1 MADTEIH
8 EDQRDRQQSAAR
20 DHAGRA
26 TSGRAAPG
34 AEGGQTDANAGSRIV
49 GDTQQQ
55 NQTQAAPPQKAG
67 GQSDDEAKKLQDQDR
82 KQEERRGKAR
92 PYVRIGMV
100 VIAVLLI
107 VGGLYYYESTKDVE
121 STDDAYT
128 DGRVMTISP
137 HVTGYV
143 TSLDVNDNQFVH
155 KGDPL
160 IHIDPRDYEATL
172 EQAQG
177 QLASA
182 NGQLAAAQQ
191 GYAVAKINFPAR
203 LAQAQAQ
210 LKDAQANL
218 FKAQTDYKRQTS
230 LPRAATTGQQ
240 IDYAAAALRSAE
252 AQVTSAEAAVQQA
265 TPVQPNI
272 AQTGAQVKQL
282 GGSLQQADAAIRS
295 AQLNLE
301 WCVVRAPQDGW
312 ITKRNVEVG
321 NYMQPGA
328 QIFSIVSP
336 DLWITANFKETQ
348 LNRMRPGQTV
358 KIVVDSYPSLRL
370 VGHIDSVQL
379 GSGSKFTAFPPENAT
394 GNFVKIVQRV
404 PVKIIVDSGLDPNLP
419 LPLGISVEP
428 TVSLK

>member
-1 MADTEIH
+1 MADADVQD
-8 EDQRDRQQSAAR
+8 DQRDTQKRQQ
-20 DHAGRA
+20 
-26 TSGRAAPG
+26 
-34 AEGGQTDANAGSRIV
+34 EGGRDGQPAEHRSE
-49 GDTQQQ
+49 QQSGGKD
-55 NQTQAAPPQKAG
+55 APPSKG
-67 GQSDDEAKKLQDQDR
+67 GTSEDDDKKKDAER
-82 KQEERRGKAR
+82 KQEQRRSKAR
-92 PYVRIGMV
+92 PFVRIGMV
-100 VIAVLLI
+100 VIAILLI
-107 VGGLYYYESTKDVE
+107 AGGLYYYESTKDIE

-128 DGRVMTISP
+128 DGRVMTIAP

-155 KGDPL
+155 KGDAL

-177 QLASA
+177 QMDAA
-182 NGQLAAAQQ
+182 RGQLAAAEQ
-191 GYAVAKINFPAR
+191 GFAVAKINFPAR
-203 LAQAQAQ
+203 LAQAEAQ

-218 FKAQTDYKRQTS
+218 FKAQTDYRRQTS

-240 IDYAAAALRSAE
+240 VDYAAAALRSAE
-252 AQVTSAEAAVQQA
+252 AQVVSAEAAVQQA
-265 TPVQPNI
+265 TPVAPNI

-282 GGSLQQADAAIRS
+282 GGTMKQAEAAIRS

-312 ITKRNVEVG
+312 ITKRNVEIG

-336 DLWITANFKETQ
+336 DLWITANFKEDQ
-348 LNRMRPGQTV
+348 LNRMRPGQHVT
-358 KIVVDSYPSLRL
+358 IDVDAYPSLKL
-370 VGHIDSVQL
+370 EGHVDSVQL

-428 TVSLK
+428 TVDLK

>member
-1 MADTEIH
+1 MADADTHADQQTGPGARADKGGASPDQAQQQSNGNQDE
-8 EDQRDRQQSAAR
+8 EARKQQERDRAQDQRRAR
-20 DHAGRA
+20 
-26 TSGRAAPG
+26 
-34 AEGGQTDANAGSRIV
+34 
-49 GDTQQQ
+49 
-55 NQTQAAPPQKAG
+55 
-67 GQSDDEAKKLQDQDR
+67 
-82 KQEERRGKAR
+82 AR
-92 PYVRIGMV
+92 PFVRIGMV
-100 VIAVLLI
+100 AVAALLI
-107 VGGLYYYESTKDVE
+107 LGGLYYYESTKDLE
-121 STDDAYT
+121 DTDDAYT
-128 DGRVMTISP
+128 DGRVMTIAP

-143 TSLDVNDNQFVH
+143 VSLDVNDNQFVH

-160 IHIDPRDYEATL
+160 IHIDPRDYEASL

-177 QLASA
+177 QMDAA
-182 NGQLAAAQQ
+182 AGQLAAAQQ
-191 GYAVAKINFPAR
+191 AFAVAQVNFPAR

-218 FKAQTDYKRQTS
+218 FKAQTDYKRQQD

-240 IDYAAAALRSAE
+240 IDYATAALRSAE

-265 TPVQPNI
+265 TPVKPNI
-272 AQTGAQVKQL
+272 AQTQAQVKQL
-282 GGSLQQADAAIRS
+282 GGTLMQAEAAIKQ
-295 AQLNLE
+295 AELNLG

-321 NYMQPGA
+321 NYVQPGA

-336 DLWITANFKETQ
+336 DVWVTANFKETQ

-358 KIVVDSYPSLRL
+358 TISVDSYPSLKL
-370 VGHIDSVQL
+370 VGHVDSVQL

-404 PVKIIVDSGLDPNLP
+404 PVKIIIDSGLDPNLP

>member
-1 MADTEIH
+1 MADADVQDE
-8 EDQRDRQQSAAR
+8 QRDKQKPRADGGRDGQSQQQKS
-20 DHAGRA
+20 
-26 TSGRAAPG
+26 
-34 AEGGQTDANAGSRIV
+34 GGQDAGKSE
-49 GDTQQQ
+49 D
-55 NQTQAAPPQKAG
+55 
-67 GQSDDEAKKLQDQDR
+67 DR
-82 KQEERRGKAR
+82 KKQEAEHKQEQRRSKAR
-92 PYVRIGMV
+92 PFVRIGMV
-100 VIAVLLI
+100 VIAILVI
-107 VGGLYYYESTKDVE
+107 AGGLYYYESTKDVE

-128 DGRVMTISP
+128 DGRVMTITSR
-137 HVTGYV
+137 VTGTV

-155 KGDPL
+155 KGDAL

-177 QLASA
+177 QMDAA
-182 NGQLAAAQQ
+182 RGQLAAAEQ
-191 GYAVAKINFPAR
+191 GFAVAKISFPAR
-203 LAQAQAQ
+203 LAQAEAQ

-218 FKAQTDYKRQTS
+218 FKAQTDYRRQTS

-240 IDYAAAALRSAE
+240 VDYAAAALRSAE
-252 AQVTSAEAAVQQA
+252 AQVVSAEASVQQA
-265 TPVQPNI
+265 TPVAPNI

-282 GGSLQQADAAIRS
+282 GGTMKQAEAAIRS

-312 ITKRNVEVG
+312 ITKRNVEIG
-321 NYMQPGA
+321 NYVQPGA

-336 DLWITANFKETQ
+336 DLWITANFKENQ
-348 LNRMRPGQTV
+348 LNRMRPGQHVT
-358 KIVVDSYPSLRL
+358 IDVDSYPSLKL
-370 VGHIDSVQL
+370 EGHVDSVQL

-428 TVSLK
+428 TIDLK

>member
-1 MADTEIH
+1 MADSETHAEQRSGQDGSGSH
-8 EDQRDRQQSAAR
+8 ESSQSQTQSQGTDPKGGDKPKGDGKPNEDDQKKQEQERAQDQRR
-20 DHAGRA
+20 
-26 TSGRAAPG
+26 
-34 AEGGQTDANAGSRIV
+34 SR
-49 GDTQQQ
+49 
-55 NQTQAAPPQKAG
+55 
-67 GQSDDEAKKLQDQDR
+67 
-82 KQEERRGKAR
+82 AR
-92 PYVRIGMV
+92 PFVRIGMV
-100 VIAVLLI
+100 VIAVLL
-107 VGGLYYYESTKDVE
+107 VAGGLYYYESTKDIQ

-128 DGRVMTISP
+128 DGRVMTIVP

-160 IHIDPRDYEATL
+160 IHIDTRDYEATL

-191 GYAVAKINFPAR
+191 GFAVAKVNFPAR
-203 LAQAQAQ
+203 LAQAEAQ
-210 LKDAQANL
+210 LKDAEANL
-218 FKAQTDYKRQTS
+218 FKAQTDYKRQVS

-240 IDYAAAALRSAE
+240 IDYANAALRSAE
-252 AQVTSAEAAVQQA
+252 AQVVSAQASVQQA

-282 GGSLQQADAAIRS
+282 GGTLMQAEAAIKQ

-312 ITKRNVEVG
+312 ITKRNVEIG
-321 NYMQPGA
+321 NYVQPGA

-336 DLWITANFKETQ
+336 DVWITANFKETQ
-348 LNRMRPGQTV
+348 LNRMRPGQYVT
-358 KIVVDSYPSLRL
+358 IDVDSYPSLKL
-370 VGHIDSVQL
+370 TGHIDSVQL

-404 PVKIIVDSGLDPNLP
+404 PVKIIIDGGLDPNLP

-428 TVSLK
+428 SVSLK